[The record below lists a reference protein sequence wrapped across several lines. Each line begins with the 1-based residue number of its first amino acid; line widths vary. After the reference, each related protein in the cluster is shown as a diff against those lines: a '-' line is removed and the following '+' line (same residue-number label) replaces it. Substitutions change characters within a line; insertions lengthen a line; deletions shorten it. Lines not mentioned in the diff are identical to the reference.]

1 MRDREVSFFE
11 GTPVVGFFY
20 TWTSHSATVTNSTA
34 REVCCFN
41 CRTSFE
47 YQVTRTA
54 RGGGHSPFHM
64 SQKRA
69 AEDARRRAFI
79 NVSLALR
86 DAIEPVYCPSCG
98 VFQPDM
104 VQELRTKLGLSI
116 DPNKYARERLVI
128 PFRIA
133 WQIAIAEDTPEA
145 YRHFTEVWPSATGS
159 VYAAKERIKFLTR
172 LPLVAFT
179 YKLAPLFAT
188 TVWVLILLIFLYF
201 IFMTVRE
208 R

>member
-1 MRDREVSFFE
+1 M
-11 GTPVVGFFY
+11 VGFFY
-20 TWTSHSATVTNSTA
+20 TWTSHSATVTDYTT
-34 REVCCFN
+34 RDVCCFN

-54 RGGGHSPFHM
+54 RGGGYSPFHM

-69 AEDARRRAFI
+69 AGDARRRAFI
-79 NVSLALR
+79 NVNLALR
-86 DAIEPVYCPSCG
+86 DAIEPVYCQSCG

-116 DPNKYARERLVI
+116 DPRYARERLVI

-133 WQIAIAEDTPEA
+133 WQIAITEDTPEA
-145 YRHFTEVWPSATGS
+145 YRHFIEVWPSATGS
-159 VYAAKERIKFLTR
+159 VYAAKERIKLLTR
-172 LPLVAFT
+172 PPLVAFI
-179 YKLAPLFAT
+179 YKLAPLFAK
-188 TVWVLILLIFLYF
+188 TVWVLILLIFAYF
-201 IFMTVRE
+201 ILITVRK

>member
-1 MRDREVSFFE
+1 RSANDLSKLPDFSSKSASSEFLIFARRPSAADPRGAQDCELLISYVGCSVYVPMRDREVSFFE

-20 TWTSHSATVTNSTA
+20 TWTSHSATVTDSTA

-79 NVSLALR
+79 NVNLALR

-98 VFQPDM
+98 VFQPD
-104 VQELRTKLGLSI
+104 
-116 DPNKYARERLVI
+116 
-128 PFRIA
+128 
-133 WQIAIAEDTPEA
+133 
-145 YRHFTEVWPSATGS
+145 
-159 VYAAKERIKFLTR
+159 
-172 LPLVAFT
+172 
-179 YKLAPLFAT
+179 
-188 TVWVLILLIFLYF
+188 
-201 IFMTVRE
+201 
-208 R
+208 